1 MQGRLGD
8 PEVLAQKA
16 KLKKGD
22 PKHKATKTMAEDEM
36 EREVRNSTSKYKQ
49 VQGIQGRLGD
59 PEVLAEVLEFMRK
72 VTFENPPPESI
83 GTGDW
88 MRG

>member
-36 EREVRNSTSKYKQ
+36 EREVRNSTSKYRQ
-49 VQGIQGRLGD
+49 VQ
-59 PEVLAEVLEFMRK
+59 
-72 VTFENPPPESI
+72 
-83 GTGDW
+83 
-88 MRG
+88 